1 MSQYSSLLS
10 VVFMIGFVLVFDGM
24 HWHRKHSWQF
34 WASNLMTQDESER
47 ILRILAA
54 SENC

>member
-24 HWHRKHSWQF
+24 HWYRKHCWQF